1 MRRAIWLAAGLACLL
16 TFGGCGNGGSGEKW
30 ETAGA
35 ENAAGISGENG
46 ETEATEES
54 GPPNAREVAISI
66 PFTSGGEEYQ
76 LDGIL
81 TLPESVKKPAVAIL
95 IQGSGQSDYNE
106 TVGENHPFQ
115 DLAWGL
121 ADYGIATI
129 RYHKRYYQY
138 PELAPDHLTISDEV
152 LDDAATAIAMA
163 GELDSVDP
171 EAIFLIGHS
180 LGGMLAPEIA
190 RANPQIR
197 GFISLA
203 GSPRHLADI
212 LYDQNVDAL
221 NQMEDVNEVQAQA
234 SLAMLRQMVEQ
245 AKEASDLE
253 DTDMLLGAPLSYWAS
268 LNALDAAGA
277 AKELRI
283 PMLFLQ
289 GTADFQVKWET
300 DFAAWQTALEGHPNV
315 RFQTYEG
322 LNHLFMP
329 TNGKTDVSEYEIP
342 GQMDA
347 KVIGDMAAFIQ
358 ENAGL

>member
-1 MRRAIWLAAGLACLL
+1 MRRTMWLAAGLACLL
-16 TFGGCGNGGSGEKW
+16 AFGGCGSSGVGNEGSAAGSGS
-30 ETAGA
+30 
-35 ENAAGISGENG
+35 AASVSGETG
-46 ETEATEES
+46 ETETS
-54 GPPNAREVAISI
+54 GPKHAREVSISI
-66 PFTSGGEEYQ
+66 PFTSEGQEYQ

-121 ADYGIATI
+121 ADHGIATI
-129 RYHKRYYQY
+129 RYNKRYYQY
-138 PELAPDHLTISDEV
+138 PELAPEALTISDEV
-152 LDDAATAIAMA
+152 LEDAATAIAMA
-163 GELDSVDP
+163 GEMDSVDP
-171 EAIFLIGHS
+171 GAIFLIGHS

-190 RANPQIR
+190 RTNPQLR

-221 NQMEDVNEVQAQA
+221 EQREDVNQVQAQA
-234 SLAMLRQMVEQ
+234 SLAMLGQMVEQ
-245 AKEASDLE
+245 AKEASSLK
-253 DTDMLLGAPLSYWAS
+253 DTNMLLGVPLSYWAS
-268 LNALDAAGA
+268 LNAIDASGA
-277 AKELRI
+277 ARNLRI

-289 GTADFQVKWET
+289 GTADFQVKVET
-300 DFAAWQTALEGHPNV
+300 DFAAWQTALDGHPNA

-329 TNGKTDVSEYEIP
+329 TNGKTDASEYETP
-342 GQMDA
+342 GQVDA
-347 KVIGDMAAFIQ
+347 QVIGDIASFIQ
-358 ENAGL
+358 ENASL